1 MVVGSQA
8 KNVETVV
15 IGSGPGGYVA
25 AIRAAELGQKV
36 TIIERDFIGGVCL
49 NVGCIPSKALIN
61 AGHNYYSQIHSTN
74 SIMGVH
80 SNGATLNWEETQKW
94 KNEKVVN
101 TLTGGIAML
110 LKKHKVEI
118 LRGEAR
124 FNDNQVINVISE
136 DESHLLE
143 FEKCIIATGSRPIE
157 IPGFAFKNRV
167 VNSTGAL
174 SLPEVPK
181 HLVVIGGGVIGSEL
195 AGAYANLG
203 SKVTIIEGL
212 PHILNGFDKEMYSF
226 VVDDFKEKGVEI
238 VTNAKAKEAIQDDG
252 SVKVIYEVDGVEQE
266 IEADYCLVSVG
277 RRPNTDELGLNTT
290 DVKMTDRGQIGVDDH
305 QQTSVSHIYA
315 IGDVV
320 EGPMLAHKASY
331 EAKIAAGNVAGQDIK
346 NCAISIP
353 AVAYCDPELATMG
366 ETVES
371 ANEKNLD
378 FMISKFPFAA
388 NGRAITMNAT
398 KGFIRML
405 SDKKTG
411 VVIGAQIAGPGA
423 SDLISE
429 FALAIENGLTTEDI
443 SMTVHPHPTLGEA
456 IMDTS
461 ELADGMPIHI

>member
-8 KNVETVV
+8 KSVETVV

-174 SLPEVPK
+174 SLPEVQNIW
-181 HLVVIGGGVIGSEL
+181 LLSVAVLSVV
-195 AGAYANLG
+195 N
-203 SKVTIIEGL
+203 
-212 PHILNGFDKEMYSF
+212 
-226 VVDDFKEKGVEI
+226 
-238 VTNAKAKEAIQDDG
+238 
-252 SVKVIYEVDGVEQE
+252 
-266 IEADYCLVSVG
+266 
-277 RRPNTDELGLNTT
+277 
-290 DVKMTDRGQIGVDDH
+290 
-305 QQTSVSHIYA
+305 
-315 IGDVV
+315 
-320 EGPMLAHKASY
+320 
-331 EAKIAAGNVAGQDIK
+331 
-346 NCAISIP
+346 
-353 AVAYCDPELATMG
+353 
-366 ETVES
+366 
-371 ANEKNLD
+371 
-378 FMISKFPFAA
+378 
-388 NGRAITMNAT
+388 
-398 KGFIRML
+398 
-405 SDKKTG
+405 
-411 VVIGAQIAGPGA
+411 
-423 SDLISE
+423 
-429 FALAIENGLTTEDI
+429 
-443 SMTVHPHPTLGEA
+443 
-456 IMDTS
+456 
-461 ELADGMPIHI
+461 

>member
-8 KNVETVV
+8 KSVETVV

-157 IPGFAFKNRV
+157 IPGFAFKGRV

-226 VVDDFKEKGVEI
+226 VVDDFKEKGVE
-238 VTNAKAKEAIQDDG
+238 
-252 SVKVIYEVDGVEQE
+252 QE

-290 DVKMTDRGQIGVDDH
+290 DVKMTDRGQIVVDDH

-378 FMISKFPFAA
+378 FMISKFQFAA

-461 ELADGMPIHI
+461 ELADGVPIHI

>member
-8 KNVETVV
+8 KSVQTVV

-80 SNGATLNWEETQKW
+80 SKGATLNWDETQKW
-94 KNEKVVN
+94 KNEQVVK
-101 TLTGGIAML
+101 TLTGGIGML
-110 LKKHKVEI
+110 LKKHKIEI

-124 FNDNQVINVISE
+124 FNDNQVINVSSE
-136 DESHLLE
+136 EESHLLE

-157 IPGFAFKNRV
+157 IPGFAFKGRV

-238 VTNAKAKEAIQDDG
+238 VTNAKAKEAIQDDN
-252 SVKVIYEVDGVEQE
+252 SVKVVYEVDGVEHQV
-266 IEADYCLVSVG
+266 EADYCLVSVG
-277 RRPNTDELGLNTT
+277 RRPNTDEIGINNT
-290 DVKMTDRGQIGVDDH
+290 DVKLTDRGQIIVNDR
-305 QQTSVSHIYA
+305 QQTNVSHIYA
-315 IGDVV
+315 IGDIV

-331 EAKIAAGNVAGQDIK
+331 EAKIAAGNVAGEDVQ

-371 ANEKNLD
+371 AKEKNLD

-405 SDKKTG
+405 SDKATG
-411 VVIGAQIAGPGA
+411 VIIGAQIAGPGA

>member
-8 KNVETVV
+8 KSVETVV

-143 FEKCIIATGSRPIE
+143 FEKCIFATGSRPIE

-290 DVKMTDRGQIGVDDH
+290 DVKMTDRGQIVVDDH

>member
-226 VVDDFKEKGVEI
+226 VVDDFNEKGVEI

-290 DVKMTDRGQIGVDDH
+290 DVKMTDRGQIVVDDH

>member
-8 KNVETVV
+8 KSVQTVV

-80 SNGATLNWEETQKW
+80 SKGATLNWDETQKW
-94 KNEKVVN
+94 KNEQVVK
-101 TLTGGIAML
+101 TLTGGIGML
-110 LKKHKVEI
+110 LKKHKIDI

-157 IPGFAFKNRV
+157 IPGFAFKDRV

-238 VTNAKAKEAIQDDG
+238 VTNAKAKEAIQDDD
-252 SVKVIYEVDGVEQE
+252 SVKVVYEVDGVEHQV
-266 IEADYCLVSVG
+266 EADYCLVSVG
-277 RRPNTDELGLNTT
+277 RRPNTDEIGINNT
-290 DVKMTDRGQIGVDDH
+290 DVKLTDRGQIVVNDR

-315 IGDVV
+315 IGDIV

-331 EAKIAAGNVAGQDIK
+331 EAKIAAGNVAGEDIQ

-371 ANEKNLD
+371 AKEKNLD

-405 SDKKTG
+405 SDKATG
-411 VVIGAQIAGPGA
+411 VIIGAQIAGPGA

>member
-8 KNVETVV
+8 KSVETVV

-25 AIRAAELGQKV
+25 AIRAAELGQSV

-80 SNGATLNWEETQKW
+80 SKGATLNWDETQKW

-110 LKKHKVEI
+110 LKKHKIEI

-203 SKVTIIEGL
+203 SKVTILEGL

-226 VVDDFKEKGVEI
+226 VVDDFEEKGVEI
-238 VTNAKAKEAIQDDG
+238 ITNAKAKEAIQDDG
-252 SVKVIYEVDGVEQE
+252 SVKVVYELDGETHE
-266 IEADYCLVSVG
+266 IDADYCLVSVG
-277 RRPNTDELGLNTT
+277 RRPNTDELGLNST
-290 DVKMTDRGQIGVDDH
+290 DVKLTDRGQIVVNDH

-331 EAKIAAGNVAGQDIK
+331 EAKVAAGNVAGQDIK

-366 ETVES
+366 ETIET
-371 ANEKNLD
+371 AKEKNLD

-398 KGFIRML
+398 KGFVRML

-429 FALAIENGLTTEDI
+429 FSLAIENGLTTEDI

>member
-8 KNVETVV
+8 KSVETVV

-290 DVKMTDRGQIGVDDH
+290 DVKMTDRGQIVVDDH

-331 EAKIAAGNVAGQDIK
+331 EAKIAAANVAGQDAK

>member
-8 KNVETVV
+8 KSVETVV

-252 SVKVIYEVDGVEQE
+252 SVKVVYEVDGVEQE

-290 DVKMTDRGQIGVDDH
+290 DVKMTDRGQIVVDDH

>member
-143 FEKCIIATGSRPIE
+143 FEKCIIATVSRPIE
-157 IPGFAFKNRV
+157 MPGFAFKNRV

-212 PHILNGFDKEMYSF
+212 PHILNGFDKE
-226 VVDDFKEKGVEI
+226 
-238 VTNAKAKEAIQDDG
+238 
-252 SVKVIYEVDGVEQE
+252 

-290 DVKMTDRGQIGVDDH
+290 DVKMTDRGQIVVDDH

-320 EGPMLAHKASY
+320 EGPMLAHRASY

-461 ELADGMPIHI
+461 ELAEDRKSTRLNSSHH

>member
-252 SVKVIYEVDGVEQE
+252 SVKVVYEVDGVEQTV
-266 IEADYCLVSVG
+266 EADYCLVSVG

-290 DVKMTDRGQIGVDDH
+290 DVKMTDRGQIVVDDH

-331 EAKIAAGNVAGQDIK
+331 EAKIAAANVAGQDAK

-371 ANEKNLD
+371 AKEKNLD

-429 FALAIENGLTTEDI
+429 FALAIESGLTTEDI

>member
-8 KNVETVV
+8 KSVETVV

-36 TIIERDFIGGVCL
+36 TIIERDFIGRVCL

-80 SNGATLNWEETQKW
+80 SKGATLNWDETQKW

-110 LKKHKVEI
+110 LKKHKIEI

-181 HLVVIGGGVIGSEL
+181 HLVVICGGVIGSEL

-203 SKVTIIEGL
+203 SKVTILEGL

-226 VVDDFKEKGVEI
+226 VVDDFEEKGVEI
-238 VTNAKAKEAIQDDG
+238 ITNAKAKEAIQDDG
-252 SVKVIYEVDGVEQE
+252 SVKVVYEVDGETHE
-266 IEADYCLVSVG
+266 IDADYCLVSVG

-290 DVKMTDRGQIGVDDH
+290 DVKLTYRGQIVVNDH

-331 EAKIAAGNVAGQDIK
+331 EAKVAAGNVAGQDIK

-366 ETVES
+366 ETIET
-371 ANEKNLD
+371 AKEKNLD

-398 KGFIRML
+398 KGFVRML

-429 FALAIENGLTTEDI
+429 FSLAIENGLTTEDI

>member
-8 KNVETVV
+8 KSVETVV

-157 IPGFAFKNRV
+157 IPGFAFKDRV

-226 VVDDFKEKGVEI
+226 VVDDFKEKGVDI

-252 SVKVIYEVDGVEQE
+252 SVKVVYEVDGVEQE

-290 DVKMTDRGQIGVDDH
+290 DVKMTDRGQIVVNDH

-371 ANEKNLD
+371 AKEKNLD

>member
-8 KNVETVV
+8 KSVETVV

-290 DVKMTDRGQIGVDDH
+290 DVKMTDRGQIVVDDH

-315 IGDVV
+315 ICDVV
-320 EGPMLAHKASY
+320 ECPMLAHKASY

>member
-252 SVKVIYEVDGVEQE
+252 SVKVVYEVDGVEQE

-290 DVKMTDRGQIGVDDH
+290 DVKMTDRGQIVVDDH

>member
-8 KNVETVV
+8 KSVETVV

-74 SIMGVH
+74 SIMGVN

-252 SVKVIYEVDGVEQE
+252 SVKVVYEVDGVEQE

-290 DVKMTDRGQIGVDDH
+290 DVKMTDRGQIVVDDH

-331 EAKIAAGNVAGQDIK
+331 EAKIAAANVAGQDAK

-371 ANEKNLD
+371 AKEKNLD

>member
-277 RRPNTDELGLNTT
+277 RRPNTHELGLNTT
-290 DVKMTDRGQIGVDDH
+290 DVKMTDRGQIVVDDH

>member
-8 KNVETVV
+8 KSVETVV

-290 DVKMTDRGQIGVDDH
+290 DVKMTDRGQIVVDDH

-331 EAKIAAGNVAGQDIK
+331 EAKIAAGNVAGPDIK

>member
-8 KNVETVV
+8 KSVETVV

-80 SNGATLNWEETQKW
+80 ANGATLNWEETQKW

-124 FNDNQVINVISE
+124 LNDNQVLNVISE
-136 DESHLLE
+136 AESHLKKKK
-143 FEKCIIATGSRPIE
+143 KCIIATGSRPIE

-290 DVKMTDRGQIGVDDH
+290 DVKMTDRGQIVVDEH
-305 QQTSVSHIYA
+305 QQTSVSH
-315 IGDVV
+315 
-320 EGPMLAHKASY
+320 
-331 EAKIAAGNVAGQDIK
+331 KI
-346 NCAISIP
+346 
-353 AVAYCDPELATMG
+353 
-366 ETVES
+366 
-371 ANEKNLD
+371 
-378 FMISKFPFAA
+378 
-388 NGRAITMNAT
+388 GRAH
-398 KGFIRML
+398 
-405 SDKKTG
+405 
-411 VVIGAQIAGPGA
+411 V
-423 SDLISE
+423 
-429 FALAIENGLTTEDI
+429 
-443 SMTVHPHPTLGEA
+443 
-456 IMDTS
+456 
-461 ELADGMPIHI
+461 

>member
-8 KNVETVV
+8 KSVQTVV

-80 SNGATLNWEETQKW
+80 SKGATLNWDETQKW
-94 KNEKVVN
+94 KNEQVVK
-101 TLTGGIAML
+101 TLTGGIGML
-110 LKKHKVEI
+110 LKKHKIEI

-124 FNDNQVINVISE
+124 FNDNQVINVSSE

-157 IPGFAFKNRV
+157 IPGFAFKGRV

-238 VTNAKAKEAIQDDG
+238 VTNAKAKEAIQDDN
-252 SVKVIYEVDGVEQE
+252 SVKVVYEVDGVEHQV
-266 IEADYCLVSVG
+266 EADYCLVSVG
-277 RRPNTDELGLNTT
+277 RRPNTDEIGINNT
-290 DVKMTDRGQIGVDDH
+290 DVKLTDRGQIVVNDR

-315 IGDVV
+315 IGDIV

-331 EAKIAAGNVAGQDIK
+331 EAKIAAGNVAGEDIQ

-371 ANEKNLD
+371 AKEKNLD

-405 SDKKTG
+405 SDKATG
-411 VVIGAQIAGPGA
+411 VIIGAQIAGPGA

>member
-8 KNVETVV
+8 KSVETVV

-252 SVKVIYEVDGVEQE
+252 SVKVVYEVDGVEQE

-290 DVKMTDRGQIGVDDH
+290 DVKMTDRGQIVVDDH

-331 EAKIAAGNVAGQDIK
+331 EAKIAAANVAGQDAK

-371 ANEKNLD
+371 AKEKNLD

>member
-8 KNVETVV
+8 KSVETVV

-25 AIRAAELGQKV
+25 AIRAAELGQSV

-80 SNGATLNWEETQKW
+80 SKGATLNWDETQKW

-110 LKKHKVEI
+110 LKKHKIEI

-226 VVDDFKEKGVEI
+226 VVDDFEEKGVEI
-238 VTNAKAKEAIQDDG
+238 ITNAKAKEAIQDDG
-252 SVKVIYEVDGVEQE
+252 SVKVVYELDGETHE
-266 IEADYCLVSVG
+266 IDADYCLVSVG
-277 RRPNTDELGLNTT
+277 RRPNTDELGLNST
-290 DVKMTDRGQIGVDDH
+290 DVKLTDRGQIVVNDH

-331 EAKIAAGNVAGQDIK
+331 EAKVAAGNVAGQDIK

-366 ETVES
+366 ETIET
-371 ANEKNLD
+371 AKEKNLD

-398 KGFIRML
+398 KGFVRML

-429 FALAIENGLTTEDI
+429 FSLAIENGLTTEDI

>member
-8 KNVETVV
+8 KSVETIV

-36 TIIERDFIGGVCL
+36 TIIERDAIGGVCL
-49 NVGCIPSKALIN
+49 NIGCIPSKALIN
-61 AGHNYYSQIHSTN
+61 AGHAYYSQNHQLDSV
-74 SIMGVH
+74 MGVL
-80 SNGATLNWEETQKW
+80 SKGASIDWAATQKW
-94 KNEKVVN
+94 KDETVVK
-101 TLTGGIAML
+101 TLTGGVGML
-110 LKKHKVEI
+110 LKKHKIDIV
-118 LRGEAR
+118 RGEAR
-124 FNDNQVINVISE
+124 FNDNQVVNVVS
-136 DESHLLE
+136 DDASQLLE

-157 IPGFAFKNRV
+157 IPSFAFKGRV

-174 SLPEVPK
+174 SLPEIPK
-181 HLVVIGGGVIGSEL
+181 HLIVIGGGVIGSEL

-238 VTNAKAKEAIQDDG
+238 VTNAKAKAAVQDDN
-252 SVKVIYEVDGVEQE
+252 SVNVTYEVDGQDVT
-266 IEADYCLVSVG
+266 IDADYCLVSVG
-277 RRPNTDELGLNTT
+277 RKPNTDELGLNNT
-290 DVKMTDRGQIGVDDH
+290 DVDLTDRGQIIVNDR

-331 EAKIAAGNVAGQDIK
+331 EAKVAAANVAGEDMK

-366 ETVES
+366 ETIET
-371 ANEKNLD
+371 AKEKNLD
-378 FMISKFPFAA
+378 FIVSKFPFAA

-398 KGFIRML
+398 KGFIRIL
-405 SDKKTG
+405 SDKASS

-461 ELADGMPIHI
+461 ELADGVPIHI

>member
-8 KNVETVV
+8 KSVETVV

-110 LKKHKVEI
+110 LKRHKVEI

-290 DVKMTDRGQIGVDDH
+290 DVKMTDRGQIVVDDH

>member
-8 KNVETVV
+8 KSVETVV

-290 DVKMTDRGQIGVDDH
+290 DVKMTDRGQIVVDDH

-315 IGDVV
+315 IGDVG

>member
-8 KNVETVV
+8 KSVETVV

-238 VTNAKAKEAIQDDG
+238 VTNANAKEAIQDDG
-252 SVKVIYEVDGVEQE
+252 SVKVVYEVDGVEQE

-290 DVKMTDRGQIGVDDH
+290 DVKMTDRGQIVVDDH

-331 EAKIAAGNVAGQDIK
+331 EAKIAAANVAGQDAK

-371 ANEKNLD
+371 AKEKNLD

>member
-203 SKVTIIEGL
+203 SKVTIIEGV

-290 DVKMTDRGQIGVDDH
+290 DVKMTDRGQIVVDDH

>member
-181 HLVVIGGGVIGSEL
+181 HLVVLGGGVIGSEL

-290 DVKMTDRGQIGVDDH
+290 DVKMTDRGQIVVDDH

>member
-8 KNVETVV
+8 KSVETVV

-290 DVKMTDRGQIGVDDH
+290 DVKMTDRGQIVVDDH

>member
-290 DVKMTDRGQIGVDDH
+290 DVKMTDRGQIVVDDH